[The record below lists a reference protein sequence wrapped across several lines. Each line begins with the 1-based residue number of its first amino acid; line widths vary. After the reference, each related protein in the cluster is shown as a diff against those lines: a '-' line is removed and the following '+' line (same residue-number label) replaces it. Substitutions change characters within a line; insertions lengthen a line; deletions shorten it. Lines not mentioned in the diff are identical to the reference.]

1 MLQSQQSVAQPDDL
15 MQGLSDQLEGFGIR
29 SEQSQQRLLHRRI
42 KEKPVQPS
50 TFYGSVTGA
59 PSSSSITSFG
69 LSSPMKLSGNRNTLL
84 MEGEE
89 EDEDSTYEES
99 EEKTSSLETEEFTE
113 ECSKWRKFLKVY
125 SLKVLFI
132 LLLPSSI
139 FYTTP

>member
-1 MLQSQQSVAQPDDL
+1 MGTQPAFL
-15 MQGLSDQLEGFGIR
+15 CKEG
-29 SEQSQQRLLHRRI
+29 
-42 KEKPVQPS
+42 
-50 TFYGSVTGA
+50 
-59 PSSSSITSFG
+59 
-69 LSSPMKLSGNRNTLL
+69 SG
-84 MEGEE
+84 EGEE